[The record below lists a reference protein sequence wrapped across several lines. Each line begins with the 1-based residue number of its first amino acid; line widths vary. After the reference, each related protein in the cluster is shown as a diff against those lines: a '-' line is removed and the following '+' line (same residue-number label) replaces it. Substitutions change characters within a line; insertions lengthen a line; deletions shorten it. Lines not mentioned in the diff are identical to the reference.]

1 MDYSDYQIIKTSE
14 NKVLLIGKEDFI
26 DVESQLII
34 KYDSSRIDSVFSTL
48 ILSKVKWTCIGSK
61 VYFVNPSGGY
71 VFEFD
76 GKGIKRI
83 DNSSN
88 LRAYYGSDV
97 FSYNKQIYQ
106 VGGYGF
112 WQYRSQLLR
121 YDFDIREWV
130 LEKQLLDDNIGFIDP
145 LVQIEN
151 DKLFVVS
158 NELRDNF
165 FAPRY
170 SNKDIIVYDFKTKN
184 IEKKSFDFNKYK
196 GYFEK
201 NRFFLSN
208 HGSYL
213 NHLSVIN
220 DLNNFQ
226 VGMFDFFS
234 NKISILTLKDKIDP
248 ESGFVVKDS
257 VVYCLTRDK
266 LQNDKIFIAK
276 SGVVD
281 MQDQGKLFKSNTP
294 LYLLTLIAFPILFYF
309 FKKEKRFLL
318 EGKELKKGRVSI
330 RLDYDEIYF
339 LKTLASEYQV
349 ENQTLISYFNRDNKS
364 YDLNV
369 KRKNKMIST
378 LASKILTTFKTEL
391 FTKELS
397 SKDKRQSVYLLQKK
411 LKLVKSQD

>member
-26 DVESQLII
+26 DVESQLIK

-48 ILSKVKWTCIGSK
+48 ILPKVKWTSIGSK

-130 LEKQLLDDNIGFIDP
+130 LEKQLLDDNMGFIDP

-170 SNKDIIVYDFKTKN
+170 SNKDIVVYDFKTKN

-201 NRFFLSN
+201 NRFFLTN

-234 NKISILTLKDKIDP
+234 NKISILTLRDKIDP

-266 LQNDKIFIAK
+266 LQNDKSFIAK

-309 FKKEKRFLL
+309 FRKEKTFLL